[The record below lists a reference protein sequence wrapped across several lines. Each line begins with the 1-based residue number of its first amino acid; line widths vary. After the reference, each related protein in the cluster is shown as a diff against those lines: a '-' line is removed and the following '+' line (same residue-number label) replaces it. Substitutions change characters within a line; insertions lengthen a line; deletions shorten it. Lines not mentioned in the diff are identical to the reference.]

1 MDDEA
6 PEVEHMSDED
16 TDDEDTERPPG
27 VPASFDVRP
36 IVYLRRG
43 TNPPELDEG
52 ASTSLHHA
60 HLAHLAELG
69 RRGIIAANGPLLDQS
84 DETIRGMSVYTVDAG
99 EARRLAEQDPAVRA
113 GRFRVD
119 VARWAVAAG
128 RIDFPEQDAP
138 VGERV
143 AFEDL

>member
-1 MDDEA
+1 MD
-6 PEVEHMSDED
+6 
-16 TDDEDTERPPG
+16 RPPG
-27 VPASFDVRP
+27 VPASFDVRT

-43 TNPPELDEG
+43 TDPPDLAEK
-52 ASTSLHHA
+52 ASTVLHHA

-84 DETIRGMSVYTVDAG
+84 DETMRGMSVYTVDAT

-128 RIDFPEQDAP
+128 RIAFPEQDGP
-138 VGERV
+138 VGHRV
-143 AFEDL
+143 RFEDL